1 MAQLL
6 MRRPHLRELPTVRP
20 LPTGYRV
27 REWAGM
33 ADLPSL
39 NATLQEAFAEPWDEA
54 RARRELLDVPGVK
67 AIYVIEYDGK
77 VVGTAS
83 SKLVPDLFPGSGYV
97 HWVAVAGDHLR
108 RGLAAVLLNRVL
120 HDFIERDYHDAVLE
134 TDDHRLP
141 AISAYLRFGFLPIYD
156 VRGEH
161 HRERWS
167 AIFQR
172 LYGRQETDEAIGRDT
187 ERSSAER
194 SG

>member
-6 MRRPHLRELPTVRP
+6 MRRPHLRELPPVRP
-20 LPTGYRV
+20 LPPGYRV

-67 AIYVIEYDGK
+67 AIYVVEYDGN
-77 VVGTAS
+77 VVGTTS
-83 SKLVPDLFPGSGYV
+83 SKIVPDLFPGSGYV
-97 HWVAVAGDHLR
+97 HWVAVANDHLR

-134 TDDHRLP
+134 TDDHRHP
-141 AISAYLRFGFLPIYD
+141 AISAYLRFGFLPVYD
-156 VRGEH
+156 VRGEN

-172 LYGRQETDEAIGRDT
+172 LFGRQGADKALGHDT
-187 ERSSAER
+187 MRP
-194 SG
+194 